1 MRAKVSENELVRVS
15 QPGILTISHVLN
27 GKAAHPLTTYHGQQI
42 NQPAEPWTINRIMIN
57 QLAAPRTLLVFA
69 YSVISYISL

>member
-1 MRAKVSENELVRVS
+1 MRVLKGEWGATAGEAGSRVRAKVSENELVRVS

-42 NQPAEPWTINRIMIN
+42 NQPAAAHSPYLCLLGF
-57 QLAAPRTLLVFA
+57 QL
-69 YSVISYISL
+69 